1 MNLGD
6 LRDQF
11 RSEAGDKSIAGA
23 STQHYL
29 FPDEDVDRWLNE
41 AQEEA
46 AERASLIKETSNP
59 AICEIDVDV
68 DEGVYPLHD
77 SVIVITN
84 ARFTVTGETDYSDV
98 HVADREELDRIRP
111 LWRTTS
117 EPPRDLIQDETQI
130 VLGCLPSEAG
140 LLQIECFRLP
150 LQSMTADEDVPEIHR
165 KHHRQLV
172 HWAIHKAFSQP
183 DTETRD
189 PNRAA
194 TAEAAFTAYFGA
206 KPDATQRRD
215 MQINRPQVNKA
226 YF

>member
-1 MNLGD
+1 MNLGE

-11 RSEAGDKSIAGA
+11 RSEAGDTVAP
-23 STQHYL
+23 YL
-29 FPDEDVDRWLNE
+29 FSDDDVDRWLNE
-41 AQEEA
+41 AEEEA

-68 DEGVYPLHD
+68 DEGTYPLHD

-84 ARFTVTGETDYSDV
+84 ARFTVDGETEYSV
-98 HVADREELDRIRP
+98 IQVADREELDRIRP
-111 LWRTTS
+111 AWRTTS

-172 HWAIHKAFSQP
+172 NWPLFKAFSQP

-189 PNRAA
+189 PQRAA
-194 TAEAAFTAYFGA
+194 TAEAAFTAYFGL

-215 MQINRPQVNKA
+215 MQVNRPQTNKA
-226 YF
+226 VW